1 METQLVQ
8 ENTAAYLRHLAS
20 QKFGDSQDDDW
31 WHGFHGYDVNVWYE
45 ESTGAFKATLYRY
58 DSQRG
63 ETLTDQWQSLGIIK
77 YKQKGNEM
85 EIVNETEPQQMSL
98 HQALLRINALEKG
111 NEGLRARIDRD
122 VANFDAFVKDVD
134 AFLSGVVEEY
144 GLEANDSIYTEN
156 LKQWVDRDVLSD
168 WFVSEVTY
176 RVAVTI
182 TKTLEVTVKHPSN
195 VGDIDVED
203 MLEAEF
209 GSVDGDEDAVS
220 DYLDDDRRFEITDI
234 STWSTDVEVEAKA
247 R

>member
-20 QKFGDSQDDDW
+20 QKFGDSEDDDW

-58 DSQRG
+58 DSQQG

-111 NEGLRARIDRD
+111 NEGLRARIDRE
-122 VANFDAFVKDVD
+122 VTRFGEFAKHVD
-134 AFLSGVVEEY
+134 AFLKGVVEEY
-144 GLEANDSIYTEN
+144 DLEATDSIYTEN
-156 LKQWVDRDVLSD
+156 LKQWVDRDVLTDHFLEEHTYEVCCTSD
-168 WFVSEVTY
+168 KRF
-176 RVAVTI
+176 I
-182 TKTLEVTVKHPSN
+182 VTVSHAKGMPAS
-195 VGDIDVED
+195 DVED
-203 MLEAEF
+203 MLQQAFYDAE
-209 GSVDGDEDAVS
+209 GDEHQV
-220 DYLDDDRRFEITDI
+220 DDELSGGVEITDI
-234 STWSTDVEVEAKA
+234 SVLQDSFDVDASRIKN
-247 R
+247 